1 MLHFASGY
9 VLLVEWLLIMP
20 DDYNKYVK
28 EAVAGDKEAFGE
40 LYKIFLNKIYRFVYY
55 LVGDEFSAEDI
66 TQNTFLKTW
75 NGLANFSFSAGT
87 FQSYLYTIARNLVI
101 DAQRKKK
108 AYSLDGLEDI
118 IESKENLEVQVWR
131 DEASEK
137 VHQALDGLDEDDRQ
151 ILILRFFEE
160 MQFDEISKVV
170 GKNPGAIRVKV
181 HRLMGILREKL
192 EGKI

>member
-9 VLLVEWLLIMP
+9 VLLIEWLLIMP
-20 DDYNKYVK
+20 DDYYEYVK
-28 EAVAGDKEAFGE
+28 KSIAGDKEAFGE
-40 LYKIFLNKIYRFVYY
+40 LYKIFLNRIYRFVYY

-66 TQNTFLKTW
+66 TQNTFLKAW
-75 NGLANFSFSAGT
+75 NSLPNFSLDGGT

-101 DAQRKKK
+101 DGQRKKK
-108 AYSLDGLEDI
+108 VYSLGAYEDVLE
-118 IESKENLEVQVWR
+118 SQENPENAVWR
-131 DEASEK
+131 NEAAQK
-137 VHQALDGLDEDDRQ
+137 VHEVLSDLDADDRE

-170 GKNPGAIRVKV
+170 GRQSGAIRVKV
-181 HRLMGILREKL
+181 HRLMEILRQKL